1 MCLLHNLRFKPKFQ
15 KKYLAFFTIAP
26 LLLATAIFRMPC
38 PVCNGTGLIS
48 STGMDKVNVRYV
60 QMQELTTFLTGCDAF
75 RIYPYNIV
83 VTLENDSDKDAG
95 GYMSFT
101 LVNQYTGQIMDQ
113 QYGIAEVPAMSSTT
127 LEFVEYFQISVT
139 VDMPDRTGVNAKVL
153 RGDVGCLACGG
164 KDSVPGSGKVALN
177 SWPVINANKQNF
189 KDTVHVSKPFLPPL
203 FVEQEG
209 TAGVD
214 Y

>member
-1 MCLLHNLRFKPKFQ
+1 LVLHNLKQKYRFQ

-26 LLLATAIFRMPC
+26 LLLTTAIFRAPC

-48 STGMDKVNVRYV
+48 STGMDKVTVRYV
-60 QMQELTTFLTGCDAF
+60 EMEEMTTFLTGCDAF
-75 RIYPYNIV
+75 RIYPYHII
-83 VTLENDSDKDAG
+83 VTLENEGDADAG

-101 LVNQYTGQIMDQ
+101 LVNQNTGQIMDQ
-113 QYGIAEVPAMSSTT
+113 QYGIAEVPAMTSTT

-139 VDMPDRTGVNAKVL
+139 VDMPDLTGVNAKVL

-164 KDSVPGSGKVALN
+164 QDTVPGTGRVPLN
-177 SWPVINANKQNF
+177 AWPVINANRQNF
-189 KDTVHVSKPFLPPL
+189 EDTVHVSKPFLPPL

-209 TAGVD
+209 VAGVD